1 MKRGLEV
8 EFVEKHIGMLNQII
22 SIWIIMIKIID
33 SSYMEYLDANNL
45 HGWAMSQKLHVNDFN
60 WVTDL
65 SQFNESF
72 IKNYDEIVI

>member
-1 MKRGLEV
+1 
-8 EFVEKHIGMLNQII
+8 
-22 SIWIIMIKIID
+22 
-33 SSYMEYLDANNL
+33 
-45 HGWAMSQKLHVNDFN
+45 MSQKLYVNDFN